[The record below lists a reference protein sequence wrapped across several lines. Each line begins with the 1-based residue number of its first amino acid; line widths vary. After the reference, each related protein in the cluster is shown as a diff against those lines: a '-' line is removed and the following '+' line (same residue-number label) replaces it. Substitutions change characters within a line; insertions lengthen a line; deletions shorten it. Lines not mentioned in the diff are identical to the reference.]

1 VRLTHSARTTAG
13 PARVWELLGDP
24 RRWPEFEAW
33 LHKVVGAPGR
43 LVAGQRLMG
52 RVRFSVVRI
61 PMDVVE
67 VVPGRRVVLLVHV
80 APGVRH
86 QVTTELTP
94 TVDGG
99 CDLRVSVVVDGPFAP
114 PAALPL
120 WLASGLS
127 VRLLAAR
134 ADAED
139 RRARRAEPDRSRA

>member
-1 VRLTHSARTTAG
+1 VRLTHSARTTAT
-13 PARVWELLGDP
+13 PAQVWQLLGDP
-24 RRWPEFEAW
+24 RRWPEFEVW

-43 LVAGQRLMG
+43 LSAGQRLMG
-52 RVRFSVVRI
+52 RVRLSVVRV

-67 VVPGRRVVLLVHV
+67 VVAGQRLVLLVHV

-86 QVTTELTP
+86 QVTTALTS

-99 CDLRVSVVVDGPFAP
+99 CDLRVSVVVDGPLAR

-120 WLASGLS
+120 WLSSGLT

-134 ADAED
+134 SDAED
-139 RRARRAEPDRSRA
+139 RRARRTGAA